1 MVITHPVIYCALSME
16 QPYSKYFYENLT
28 GGSIRS
34 ARVMVP
40 LVLDLVQPKSVADV
54 GCGIGTWLK
63 ICREHGV
70 EEILGVDGG
79 HVDREQLL
87 IPEECTFSADLSE
100 PLHLEKTYDLVISLE
115 VGEHLPA
122 ESAQTLVDTVTRLG
136 PVVMFSA
143 AIPFQGGTSHM
154 NEQWQQYWARM
165 FQDRG
170 YLVIDCLRPKV
181 WADPAVLPCYAQ
193 NTLLYVRS
201 DRIHLYQRLQL
212 ELERDLGGRLSAVHP
227 ALYQDL
233 VDPSRCSFREALS
246 FFYAVAKNRL
256 YARLGHTSMIGGP
269 SPSNGRRQ

>member
-1 MVITHPVIYCALSME
+1 MIYCALSME
-16 QPYSKYFYENLT
+16 QPYSKYFYKNLT

-40 LVLDLVQPKSVADV
+40 LVLDLVQPKSVADI

-79 HVDREQLL
+79 HLEREQLL
-87 IPEECTFSADLSE
+87 IPEECALSADLSK

-122 ESAQTLVDTVTRLG
+122 ESSQTLVDTVTRLG

-143 AIPFQGGTSHM
+143 AIPFQGGTSHV
-154 NEQWQQYWARM
+154 NEQWPKYWARM
-165 FQDRG
+165 FEDRG

-181 WADPAVLPCYAQ
+181 WEDPAVLPCYAQ

-201 DRIHLYQRLQL
+201 DRMHLYQRLQH
-212 ELERDLGGRLSAVHP
+212 ELEGDLGGRLSAVHP

-269 SPSNGRRQ
+269 STSNGRRQ

>member
-1 MVITHPVIYCALSME
+1 MRGKVIPQPVIYYALSME
-16 QPYSKYFYENLT
+16 QPYSKHFYENLT
-28 GGSIRS
+28 EGSLRS
-34 ARVMVP
+34 AQVMVP
-40 LVLDLVQPKSVADV
+40 MVLDLMQPKSVVDI

-63 ICREHGV
+63 VCREQGV

-79 HVDREQLL
+79 YVDREQFL
-87 IPEECTFSADLSE
+87 IPEECTLSADLSK
-100 PLHLEKTYDLVISLE
+100 PLHLDKVYDLVISLE

-143 AIPFQGGTSHM
+143 AIPFQGGTSHV
-154 NEQWQQYWARM
+154 NEQWQEYWARM

-181 WADPAVLPCYAQ
+181 WANPAVLPCYAQ

-212 ELERDLGGRLSAVHP
+212 ELERGLGGRLSAVHP

-233 VDPSRCSFREALS
+233 VDPSRCWFREALS
-246 FFYAVAKNRL
+246 FLICGCEKPGMRPPRSRFDQR
-256 YARLGHTSMIGGP
+256 P
-269 SPSNGRRQ
+269 SLRD